1 VITQCSIRHLYA
13 AKDEP
18 GVSYLI
24 DKAKTYE
31 RRRCGHRP
39 EDHAEPLSA
48 KECITSVV
56 DPKDSKTNKHR
67 YVIASQD
74 LDVRRDMRS
83 ILGVP
88 LIYINR
94 SVMIMEP
101 MADATAGN
109 REREEKSKFRDG
121 LKRGSGSL
129 KRKRDDEEGDKS
141 VGDEE
146 KAPKKSKQ
154 RRGPKEPNPLSV
166 KKKKPKVEAAS
177 LKAVPKESKKET
189 GDQDGDEEK
198 AENVDG
204 SGATGT
210 GKRKRKRKHKVTA
223 ENKAEGDQATAG
235 DEADGAEDS

>member
-1 VITQCSIRHLYA
+1 MITQCSIRHLYA

-24 DKAKTYE
+24 DKAKSYE

-67 YVIASQD
+67 YVVASQD
-74 LDVRRDMRS
+74 LDVRRDMRG

-109 REREEKSKFRDG
+109 REREEKLKFRDG

-129 KRKRDDEEGDKS
+129 KRKRDDEEEVKS
-141 VGDEE
+141 TGDETRT
-146 KAPKKSKQ
+146 PKKSKQ
-154 RRGPKEPNPLSV
+154 RKGPKEPNPLSV
-166 KKKKPKVEAAS
+166 KKKKPKVEGAS
-177 LKAVPKESKKET
+177 LKTVSKESPKES
-189 GDQDGDEEK
+189 GDGDGAGDT
-198 AENVDG
+198 AENGEG
-204 SGATGT
+204 SGAT
-210 GKRKRKRKHKVTA
+210 GKRKRKRKHKTAA
-223 ENKAEGDQATAG
+223 ENPAEGGQEAAG
-235 DEADGAEDS
+235 EEADGADDL

>member
-24 DKAKTYE
+24 DKAKSYE

-67 YVIASQD
+67 YVVASQD
-74 LDVRRDMRS
+74 LDVRRDMRG

-109 REREEKSKFRDG
+109 REREEKLKFRDG

-129 KRKRDDEEGDKS
+129 KRKRDDEEEVKS
-141 VGDEE
+141 TGDETRT
-146 KAPKKSKQ
+146 PKKSKQ
-154 RRGPKEPNPLSV
+154 RKGPKEPNPLSV
-166 KKKKPKVEAAS
+166 KKKKPKVEGAS
-177 LKAVPKESKKET
+177 LKTVSKESPKES
-189 GDQDGDEEK
+189 GDGDGAGDT
-198 AENVDG
+198 AENGEG
-204 SGATGT
+204 SGAT
-210 GKRKRKRKHKVTA
+210 GKRKRKRKHKTAA
-223 ENKAEGDQATAG
+223 ENPAEGGQEAAG
-235 DEADGAEDS
+235 EEADGADDL

>member
-1 VITQCSIRHLYA
+1 MITQCSIRHLYA

-56 DPKDSKTNKHR
+56 DPKDNKTNKHR
-67 YVIASQD
+67 YVVASQE
-74 LDVRRDMRS
+74 LDVRRDMRG

-101 MADATAGN
+101 MADATVGN

-129 KRKRDDEEGDKS
+129 KRKRDDEDG
-141 VGDEE
+141 E
-146 KAPKKSKQ
+146 KTGGEVDRTPKKSKQ
-154 RRGPKEPNPLSV
+154 RNGAKEPNPLSV
-166 KKKKPKVEAAS
+166 KKKKLKVEPAS
-177 LKAVPKESKKET
+177 SKATPKAKESKVEDGEGGET
-189 GDQDGDEEK
+189 
-198 AENVDG
+198 AEVAEG
-204 SGATGT
+204 SAGAT
-210 GKRKRKRKHKVTA
+210 GKRKRKRKHKSTVETGGEGSAPVA
-223 ENKAEGDQATAG
+223 EAV
-235 DEADGAEDS
+235 DEDDIS